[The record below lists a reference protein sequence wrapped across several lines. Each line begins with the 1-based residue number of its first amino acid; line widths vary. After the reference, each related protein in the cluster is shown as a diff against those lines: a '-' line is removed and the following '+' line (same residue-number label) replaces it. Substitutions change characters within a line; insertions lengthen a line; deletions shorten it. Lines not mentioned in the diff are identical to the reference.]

1 MNFADFKYRF
11 SISKPY
17 TQLIYINIA
26 VFVAVALMNVF
37 RDLFGLATDGFADKI
52 QLPSSFGIFAQQF
65 WSLGSYMF
73 LHINLLHLFFNM
85 ICLYW
90 FGQLFLMSFTNKQLI
105 GLYLLGG
112 ILGGLLYMVSYSY
125 LSFFEGKTALLSG
138 ASASIMA
145 LITAAALE
153 TPNMPIRLLF
163 IGQIKLKWIAIATI
177 LLSILG
183 ITSSNAGGAIAHIGG
198 AFAGWLWFVL
208 LQKNINITK
217 PINAFISFFA
227 NIFRRKPKIKNKRQ
241 NRKYHYVKSDEQY
254 NIERKEN
261 NDNLDMILDKI
272 RQSGYGSLTED
283 EKKRLFDLSQKV

>member
-1 MNFADFKYRF
+1 MNFADFKHRF

-26 VFVAVALMNVF
+26 VFVVVSLINVF
-37 RDLFGLATDGFADKI
+37 GNLFGFTTSGFINKL
-52 QLPSSFGIFAQQF
+52 QLPSVFETFTQQF

-73 LHINLLHLFFNM
+73 LHLGLLHLFFNM

-105 GLYLLGG
+105 GLYVLGG
-112 ILGGLLYMVSYSY
+112 IFGGLLYMVSYNY

-163 IGQIKLKWIAIATI
+163 IGQIKLKWVAVATI
-177 LLSILG
+177 SISILG
-183 ITSSNAGGAIAHIGG
+183 ITSSNAGGEISHVGG
-198 AFAGWLWFVL
+198 AIAGWLWFVM
-208 LQKNINITK
+208 LQRNINLIK
-217 PINAFISFFA
+217 PINALISFGA
-227 NIFRRKPKIKNKRQ
+227 NIFRSKPKLKKSKQ
-241 NRKYHYVKSDEQY
+241 SPKFHYVKSDEQY
-254 NIERKEN
+254 NVERKAN
-261 NDNLDMILDKI
+261 NENLDAILDKI
-272 RQSGYGSLTED
+272 RQSGYSSLSEE